1 MEKAEFIKLAVRC
14 GYCSKKIAEEY
25 AEGKDTLSDDDFIE
39 VYRKE
44 EDMRERHSNDGL
56 HSYGRNGG
64 KTTKSYKVYNNHE
77 G

>member
-1 MEKAEFIKLAVRC
+1 MDKAEFIRNAVRC

-25 AEGKDTLSDDDFIE
+25 AEGKDTLTDDDFIE
-39 VYRKE
+39 VYRKAQKIA
-44 EDMRERHSNDGL
+44 RHGGDGL
-56 HSYGRNGG
+56 HRYDNNGG